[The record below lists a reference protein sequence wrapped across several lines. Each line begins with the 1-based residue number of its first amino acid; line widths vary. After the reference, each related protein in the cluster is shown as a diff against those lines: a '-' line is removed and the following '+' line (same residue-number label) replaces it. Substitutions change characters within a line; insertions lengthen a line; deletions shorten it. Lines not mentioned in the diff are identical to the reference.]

1 MKTNRLALLLAL
13 IVLAPLSARAADALK
28 YEFKGEAHPAYLV
41 IIRAELP
48 DAVETRTGI
57 VAFDIKS
64 VDPANGQIHLSCASQ
79 FNTDRQPNRGGAAAA
94 QPGGA
99 PANLPNL
106 PNASGGSEVVLS
118 PQGDVVRTDGKGGGG
133 QIPYL
138 LGDAAPL
145 LLPPLDAG
153 GAATWT
159 TRRDIEIENRQE
171 NRRWPPPPPWDRG
184 PVVTSTQK
192 AHDTIT
198 YAAGAPE
205 NGLVPIKRDESLATD
220 EMVGGNPALKITGS
234 GTVQFDPAAGMVRSF
249 ERSYTIESNHNNA
262 TLRVPITLSAR
273 LLTADEL
280 TAAKA
285 KQEVAAAAMQ
295 ARFKKMDDDREAQT
309 AGMDGAVKSE
319 QIGGTGGGPFARVDG
334 EQRPV
339 IGIRYKLG
347 DWGGHHIM
355 RELDPLYEKP
365 TEPAKDDFK
374 DIMARPGYAV
384 SGLVVNYNKENNDLY
399 AIQIGFAPL
408 KDGKLAKVGAYR
420 TPWLGQY
427 DRKAA
432 NKVLVTKDGQPAIGF
447 FGRQGLNTDAI
458 GLLWKDP
465 SAPAAEATP
474 DPGAALGAAP
484 GADSGE

>member
-1 MKTNRLALLLAL
+1 M
-13 IVLAPLSARAADALK
+13 
-28 YEFKGEAHPAYLV
+28 
-41 IIRAELP
+41 
-48 DAVETRTGI
+48 
-57 VAFDIKS
+57 
-64 VDPANGQIHLSCASQ
+64 
-79 FNTDRQPNRGGAAAA
+79 
-94 QPGGA
+94 
-99 PANLPNL
+99 
-106 PNASGGSEVVLS
+106 
-118 PQGDVVRTDGKGGGG
+118 
-133 QIPYL
+133 
-138 LGDAAPL
+138 
-145 LLPPLDAG
+145 
-153 GAATWT
+153 
-159 TRRDIEIENRQE
+159 
-171 NRRWPPPPPWDRG
+171 
-184 PVVTSTQK
+184 
-192 AHDTIT
+192 
-198 YAAGAPE
+198 
-205 NGLVPIKRDESLATD
+205 PIKRDESLATD

-262 TLRVPITLSAR
+262 TLRVPITVSAR

-339 IGIRYKLG
+339 IGIRYSIGNWANRKCVSE
-347 DWGGHHIM
+347 I
-355 RELDPLYEKP
+355 DPLYEKP
-365 TEPAKDDFK
+365 ADAAPNGFK
-374 DIMARPGYAV
+374 DLMARPGYAV
-384 SGLVVNYNKENNDLY
+384 SGLVVNYDKQRLDSN
-399 AIQIGFAPL
+399 AMQIGFAPL
-408 KDGKLAKVGAYR
+408 KDGKLSKGGAYR
-420 TPWLGQY
+420 SPWLGQF
-427 DRKAA
+427 DRKLTTA
-432 NKVLVTKDGQPAIGF
+432 VLMTKDQQPVIGF